1 MTVPSADAAPQVCP
15 WGFLLA
21 LLYEADS
28 LSRRPK
34 PPTELPTER
43 TKIMSGELVNWLA
56 STPTERQ
63 RDRAVARIE
72 HNTDVA
78 LARVTGVAQVAH
90 TAMLGTLSIAMMQ
103 KEAAF
108 MAPQAADKFE
118 IVSMTAAIGMAR
130 VINRLAN
137 Q

>member
-1 MTVPSADAAPQVCP
+1 MTSPSADATPQICP

-21 LLYEADS
+21 LLYEAAS
-28 LSRRPK
+28 GTPAATKHTNPK
-34 PPTELPTER
+34 G
-43 TKIMSGELVNWLA
+43 TKIMSGELVNWLTY
-56 STPTERQ
+56 TPAERQ
-63 RDRAVARIE
+63 RDRAVARAE

-90 TAMLGTLSIAMMQ
+90 TAMLGTLGIAMMQ

-108 MAPQAADKFE
+108 LAPQAADRFE
-118 IVSMTAAIGMAR
+118 IVSMTAAIGMAT